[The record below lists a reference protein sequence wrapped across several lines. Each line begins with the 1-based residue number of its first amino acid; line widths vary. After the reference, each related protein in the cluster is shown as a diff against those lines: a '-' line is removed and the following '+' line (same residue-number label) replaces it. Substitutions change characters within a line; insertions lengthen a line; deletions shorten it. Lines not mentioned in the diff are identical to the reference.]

1 MKVLVN
7 VCVPAISEQF
17 DVMIPDDMDVKE
29 VISLLAEGVEKLS
42 NYLYVSSG
50 EECLCSVEQQVR
62 LSSQAALK
70 TYGIQ
75 NGDHLILM

>member
-7 VCVPAISEQF
+7 VYVPAISEKF
-17 DVMIPDDMDVKE
+17 DVMIPDDMEVTK
-29 VISLLAEGVEKLS
+29 VISLLSEGVGKLS
-42 NYLYVSSG
+42 NHLYVSCG
-50 EECLCSVEQQVR
+50 EECLCSVEQKVMLR
-62 LSSQAALK
+62 NEAALK